1 MSGDLLAGGGPN
13 GGIVFTDCEFTASVS
28 SGASASSGGG
38 SGRAASAGGHAHA
51 QHRWEVVIA
60 GKRVK
65 TVDVH
70 AHCIVPDAAKVINHP
85 LEAPG
90 LLWANVGERLA
101 HMDKSGVDYE
111 ALSINPF
118 WYRAERDAAAELI
131 RVNNEALA
139 KFR

>member
-1 MSGDLLAGGGPN
+1 DLGRKRDMGN
-13 GGIVFTDCEFTASVS
+13 GVVFTDCDITAARHASVS
-28 SGASASSGGG
+28 AGASASSGGSG
-38 SGRAASAGGHAHA
+38 SGAHAHA
-51 QHRWEVVIA
+51 HGKRWEVVIA

-70 AHCIVPDAAKVINHP
+70 AHCIVPDAARVINHP

-90 LLWANVGERLA
+90 LLWENVGTRLA
-101 HMDKSGVDYE
+101 EMDRTGVDVE

-131 RVNNEALA
+131 RLNNETLA
-139 KFR
+139 QFCAGN